1 MSDMRGKKH
10 RVGCPTK
17 EEILEA
23 YEKGLATREYTK
35 EWLEAIGEG
44 EKEDE

>member
-1 MSDMRGKKH
+1 MGRRRKH
-10 RVGCPTK
+10 RVGCPSK

-23 YEKGLATREYTK
+23 YEKGLATWEYTE

-44 EKEDE
+44 EEEDESS